1 MNDTLT
7 TAEAAELL
15 KGAPWQRLAIIGDS
29 VAEGIRE
36 PTPGYRDLSWTDHVE
51 EALRTV
57 NPGFT
62 SLNLGLRNLLAAQVR
77 EQQLE
82 KALAFEPDLAIV
94 TAGGNDMF
102 RRRFDDEGVRAE
114 IAAMVGAFRAIG
126 ADVVTIGLLD
136 LTKAGLGDPRW
147 RAVSSDHSR
156 RLAELTADVATEL
169 GAIHVY
175 NGRGSEAE
183 TDPGIYSSDQIHL
196 NARGHAIA
204 AANTIRTLADH
215 LADHL
220 AERATSPAGLAGPGG
235 PAGHLASE

>member
-1 MNDTLT
+1 MNDTLSLND
-7 TAEAAELL
+7 AAELL
-15 KGAPWQRLAIIGDS
+15 KDAPWQRLAIIGDS

-36 PTPGYRDLSWTDHVE
+36 PVPGYPDLSWTDHLE
-51 EALRTV
+51 EALTAV

-114 IAAMVGAFRAIG
+114 LTTMVGAFRAIG
-126 ADVVTIGLLD
+126 ADVVTIGLMD
-136 LTKAGLGDPRW
+136 ITRAGLGDPRW

-156 RLAELTADVATEL
+156 RLAELTAEVAADL
-169 GAIHVY
+169 GAIHVH
-175 NGRGSEAE
+175 NGRGSDAE
-183 TDPGIYSSDQIHL
+183 TDPAIYSSDQIHL

-204 AANTIRTLADH
+204 AANTIRTLTAH
-215 LADHL
+215 LAK
-220 AERATSPAGLAGPGG
+220 TKV
-235 PAGHLASE
+235 